1 MSSVLNHVPSR
12 SRVCSLRAAHLFSSC
27 SRPKGHLG
35 DGPLRPLNHTISS
48 NLPSNT
54 ASRPLILSRSASS
67 VGGPASA
74 QFGFY
79 NDQPHGS
86 VPDAS
91 IASSEL
97 HSDGCLD
104 SQPNPLFLSS
114 SATHKGQDKANTVRS
129 IRRDSGP
136 SELETSENI
145 PLASTSNSTF
155 DRKRG
160 KRTRKRLATDVHN
173 PRRLSKRLPG
183 AFSPTPTEYL
193 IDTLQN
199 AMHMSK
205 GVERHRTYAA
215 RNASDHLMIPLT
227 REQRIKFKI
236 HHRMTLQQIVAD
248 YIYRVDR
255 LFDQMRRGG
264 SSMQMES
271 DLGVALRKVFL
282 TREHRKY
289 LKSRYYSVADVVAW
303 AWILRSESP
312 YQAILRLLIFD
323 EQQTKKKRKRPTHL
337 TIPSFIPLLLLRQS
351 LDTKSFRLLLV
362 YALHLMTGQHLPTIA
377 QSINATSETVF
388 DQAHS
393 PRKIKSLLDPNTCA
407 TFAIRLLHH
416 ARQLWP
422 EAQLP
427 IARAYSFYLS
437 TLESEESGGMTRRST
452 QVMARTSNQLLR
464 LLSLPCKIGPFA
476 SAPIQQEAQF
486 ELLKAMARNRPVLPV
501 TRQGYQAIIAVQL
514 AHRKTFDE
522 RQSAELKA
530 PSWPPWKEDK
540 LGIDSQ
546 RGIEG
551 MKSRA
556 MRVMSQMKEAGYA
569 HSRWEEVS
577 SILAGWDTDRSPTI
591 QTRTLSRHPGL
602 LRGPTG
608 DHSHHA
614 IWEARIRAT
623 RTVREAWACFLAY
636 QDQGLRPRGS
646 IYAAMA
652 EKLVYRSK
660 AVKSNFDNGS
670 RALPGDGP
678 EVFPEPPSARDLIY
692 VSTEPPTLNELLEKM
707 LSEGIKPG
715 GRFLALLLRSAPTLS
730 AGLHYLTSSDLSNEQ
745 VKALCAAWAERS
757 AYEPPHRKA
766 LDEIPDYLFSSFIYL
781 LCKFSDLNEWVVRCG
796 GRTADAFPIAMNG
809 HSTGWVTDTSPSHSQ
824 SLGLSMDGHHP
835 NTLAHAAQLLKVR
848 SSQAPQPWVHML
860 FALKRVRI
868 TARPRNLA
876 PSTQLVLAW
885 HEVMEVTGW
894 MKERGIDLG
903 LQGFQALCKSFS
915 RAVVAGVKDADAA
928 EEGLA
933 LVSQAKQRGDL
944 SHTELSG
951 LRVEDMVNSGLNILK
966 HQFDQL
972 VFPDSKAA
980 SVVEQTL
987 TSIQQKTDGQVT
999 LPALC
1004 RVPSPAV
1011 LHAFVRSLGLAEDY
1025 DGLLS
1030 LLRWMS
1036 QYARP
1041 LKEASDERMNGDR
1054 IMRRT
1059 VVGIR
1064 TFLEG
1069 CWGKHSLHSTPGVTE
1084 ASDGMTFTDPNLQEA
1099 YDIITATGVW
1109 GPWPSDEEVQEY
1121 LAVHW
1126 G

>member
-1 MSSVLNHVPSR
+1 M
-12 SRVCSLRAAHLFSSC
+12 
-27 SRPKGHLG
+27 
-35 DGPLRPLNHTISS
+35 
-48 NLPSNT
+48 
-54 ASRPLILSRSASS
+54 
-67 VGGPASA
+67 
-74 QFGFY
+74 
-79 NDQPHGS
+79 
-86 VPDAS
+86 
-91 IASSEL
+91 
-97 HSDGCLD
+97 
-104 SQPNPLFLSS
+104 
-114 SATHKGQDKANTVRS
+114 
-129 IRRDSGP
+129 
-136 SELETSENI
+136 
-145 PLASTSNSTF
+145 
-155 DRKRG
+155 
-160 KRTRKRLATDVHN
+160 HN

-199 AMHMSK
+199 VMQTSK
-205 GVERHRTYAA
+205 GIERHWTYAA
-215 RNASDHLMIPLT
+215 RNPSDHLMVPLT
-227 REQRIKFKI
+227 REQRIRFKI
-236 HHRMTLQQIVAD
+236 HHRMTLQQILAD

-255 LFDQMRRGG
+255 LLDQMGREG
-264 SSMQMES
+264 SSIQTES
-271 DLGVALRKVFL
+271 DLGLALRKVFL

-289 LKSRYYSVADVVAW
+289 LKARHYSVADVVAW

-312 YQAILRLLIFD
+312 YQAILRLLIFN
-323 EQQTKKKRKRPTHL
+323 EQQTKKKRKHTTHPTV
-337 TIPSFIPLLLLRQS
+337 PSFIPLLLLRQN

-362 YALHLMTGQHLPTIA
+362 YSLHLMTGQHLPTTS

-388 DQAHS
+388 DQARS
-393 PRKIKSLLDPNTCA
+393 SGKTQPLLDPNTCA

-437 TLESEESGGMTRRST
+437 TLESKESGGMTRRSI

-530 PSWPPWKEDK
+530 PSWPPWKENK

-577 SILAGWDTDRSPTI
+577 SILAGWDTDKSPTI

-602 LRGPTG
+602 LRDPTG

-636 QDQGLRPRGS
+636 QDQGLPPRRS

-678 EVFPEPPSARDLIY
+678 EVFPEPSSARDLIY

-707 LSEGIKPG
+707 LSEGIRPS

-730 AGLHYLTSSDLSNEQ
+730 AGLHYLTSSDLSDGQ
-745 VKALCAAWAERS
+745 VKALCADWAERS
-757 AYEPPHRKA
+757 AYEIPTRKA

-781 LCKFSDLNEWVVRCG
+781 LCKFSDLNEWVVRYG

-809 HSTGWVTDTSPSHSQ
+809 HSKDWVPGTTPSHSE
-824 SLGLSMDGHHP
+824 SLGLGLDGHYP
-835 NTLAHAAQLLKVR
+835 NTLAHAARLLKAR
-848 SSQAPQPWVHML
+848 SSRSPQPWVHML

-868 TARPRNLA
+868 TARPRGLS
-876 PSTQLVLAW
+876 PGTQLILAW

-944 SHTELSG
+944 SRTELSG
-951 LRVEDMVNSGLNILK
+951 LCVEDMVNSGLTLLK
-966 HQFDQL
+966 QQFDQL
-972 VFPDSKAA
+972 VFPDSKTA
-980 SVVEQTL
+980 SMVEHTL
-987 TSIQQKTDGQVT
+987 TSLQQKTDGQVT

-1036 QYARP
+1036 QYAGP

-1064 TFLEG
+1064 AFLEG
-1069 CWGKHSLHSTPGVTE
+1069 CWGKHSLQSTPGVIE